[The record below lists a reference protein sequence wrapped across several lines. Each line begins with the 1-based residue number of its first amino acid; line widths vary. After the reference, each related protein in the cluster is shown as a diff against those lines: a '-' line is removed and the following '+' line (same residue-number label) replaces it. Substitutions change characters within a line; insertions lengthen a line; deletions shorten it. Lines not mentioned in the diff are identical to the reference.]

1 MKLERED
8 SGRRSILARLRTTG
22 KEEAEEDIL
31 ITQDPETDVAANP
44 SAKATGGT
52 KLSYHW
58 SEVPTNE
65 EAPCNRSKHA
75 TCVHDGSLFLY
86 GGRDVRATRK
96 DLWQCDLRTNQW
108 SSLPSQGEAP
118 SLLQEHSMVAYKG
131 RLYLFGGSLGC
142 SDDSEMPL
150 WIYNIQAG
158 SWRNHQPESEVKIP
172 IGRRCHTAV
181 ISHNSMHIYG
191 GYIDLKGSS
200 GELWTFV
207 FENGHWHLSSDGQ
220 TNPAPLPRHSHS
232 AVVHDGNMWVY
243 GGLNNLHPLGDLWK
257 WNFEKRAWSRVRF
270 RSGPPEL
277 SGHSAVKAAHCML
290 VFGGQD
296 STGTLRQDMWR
307 FSFANQTWDKIII
320 NRMWPSPRTQLT
332 FTSLV
337 TFNLQAATPATRTW
351 SVPFFLDHVGPTP
364 DDHRPRTSPASVEE
378 KRFRNRIHP
387 VFPNGRKRD
396 ISPQRLDE
404 GDANLHRMSPVGWCS
419 DNSNI
424 DIQTQNIWQAKE
436 NSGHEDVDSR
446 KDLRMEET
454 EKACTP
460 SKGMLGDVVQEQ
472 GKGDAGGQ
480 GKASIPGFIRTSSVE
495 SIQISSRLQFS
506 ATPEIIVDECPDS
519 GSSERNLLVPS
530 MKNSQSFPD
539 GIVNRKRKTLKHEK
553 VGIENAAFVGAEI
566 QQSLE
571 DLQLEDLEDSAAL
584 DAEFSR
590 YHGSRASHG
599 NRRDSYGNRQD
610 LHSNRQDLNDSRT
623 GSLGKLNSYGF
634 TQSSKEPTSHNERR
648 KVPVHRLTAT
658 NVSSSSEN
666 QGFNNSISLPLSSSS
681 SSLTVTSSAASDR
694 DSLSKDSLTSR
705 LPSTSGFTPTS
716 AYDDSEVASA
726 FMPCMGVTSVVAL
739 GGRTAGVH
747 YANKPL
753 SVWKLDVTP
762 LQ

>member
-8 SGRRSILARLRTTG
+8 SGRRSILARLRTNG
-22 KEEAEEDIL
+22 KEDVDEDMF
-31 ITQDPETDVAANP
+31 ITQDPETDEPATP
-44 SAKATGGT
+44 SAKPTGAS

-75 TCVHDGSLFLY
+75 ACVHDGSLFLY

-108 SSLPSQGEAP
+108 SNIQTHGDAP
-118 SLLQEHSMVAYKG
+118 SMLQEHSMVAYKG
-131 RLYLFGGSLGC
+131 ELYLFGGSLGC
-142 SDDSEMPL
+142 SDDREKPL
-150 WIYNIQAG
+150 WIYDIETG
-158 SWRNHQPESEVKIP
+158 VWRNHLQESEVKIP
-172 IGRRCHTAV
+172 IGRRSHTAV

-207 FENGHWHLSSDGQ
+207 FETGHWHLSSDGQ
-220 TNPAPLPRHSHS
+220 TSHSPLPRHSHS

-296 STGTLRQDMWR
+296 SSGTLRQDMWR

-337 TFNLQAATPATRTW
+337 TFNLQAHAATPATRTW

-387 VFPNGRKRD
+387 VLRNGKKRD
-396 ISPQRLDE
+396 LSPQRLHE
-404 GDANLHRMSPVGWCS
+404 EEATHRTSWCS
-419 DNSNI
+419 ENPNI
-424 DIQTQNIWQAKE
+424 DIQTQNIWQPKDIAV
-436 NSGHEDVDSR
+436 HEDLDTRKDSR
-446 KDLRMEET
+446 MGET
-454 EKACTP
+454 EKSAQ
-460 SKGMLGDVVQEQ
+460 GMLGVGKDLQEQ
-472 GKGDAGGQ
+472 GMGDTAGR
-480 GKASIPGFIRTSSVE
+480 GKALLPGFIRTSSVE
-495 SIQISSRLQFS
+495 SIQITSRLQFS
-506 ATPEIIVDECPDS
+506 QTPEIIVDEFSPDS
-519 GSSERNLLVPS
+519 DSERNLLVPN
-530 MKNSQSFPD
+530 MKTSQSFPE
-539 GIVNRKRKTLKHEK
+539 GIVNRKSKTKPEK
-553 VGIENAAFVGAEI
+553 VGIENAAFVGAEPK
-566 QQSLE
+566 QGTE

-590 YHGSRASHG
+590 FHGNRNSHG
-599 NRRDSYGNRQD
+599 NKQD
-610 LHSNRQDLNDSRT
+610 FNNIRNDSFPM
-623 GSLGKLNSYGF
+623 LNSYRYM
-634 TQSSKEPTSHNERR
+634 QNSKEPTSHETGKGLLNGPTETTLSPSSE
-648 KVPVHRLTAT
+648 KQSL
-658 NVSSSSEN
+658 NSSSL
-666 QGFNNSISLPLSSSS
+666 LPSRPS
-681 SSLTVTSSAASDR
+681 SSLTVSSSAAA
-694 DSLSKDSLTSR
+694 KDSPTLGV
-705 LPSTSGFTPTS
+705 LEAPGFTPTS
-716 AYDDSEVASA
+716 VYNDSEAANA
-726 FMPCMGVTSVVAL
+726 FMPCMGVTSIVAL
-739 GGRTAGVH
+739 GGRTSGVQ
-747 YANKPL
+747 YSNKPL

-762 LQ
+762 L